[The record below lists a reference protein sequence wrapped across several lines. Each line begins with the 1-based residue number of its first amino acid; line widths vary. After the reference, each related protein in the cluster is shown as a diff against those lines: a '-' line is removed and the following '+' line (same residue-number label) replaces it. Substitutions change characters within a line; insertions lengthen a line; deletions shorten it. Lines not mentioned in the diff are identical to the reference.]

1 VHSNSIIAGNMA
13 WIAGGLKSVLGRASG
28 SARGTCERASWVRS
42 ESSYA
47 SFMGSWKPTDNPGL
61 AKSRLVKLRK
71 NYEKEVK
78 ELRKQYFYEMEAK
91 KLEDQVKREAE
102 LERMKV
108 AREERKAAKRERSQL
123 LATQRQQQSQ
133 EFREMLQRE
142 RAKKAEIRMRK
153 EKSLEQKRAREKELI
168 WKKSSLWIDEKDLDR
183 RIVEAMVD
191 TTPL

>member
-1 VHSNSIIAGNMA
+1 MV
-13 WIAGGLKSVLGRASG
+13 WIAGGLKNVLGRAAG
-28 SARGTCERASWVRS
+28 SARGAFERAVWVRS

-47 SFMGSWKPTDNPGL
+47 SFIGSWKPTDSPGV
-61 AKSRLVKLRK
+61 AKARLVKLRK

-102 LERMKV
+102 LERMRI

-123 LATQRQQQSQ
+123 LATQRKQQSE

-142 RAKKAEIRMRK
+142 RANKAERRMRK
-153 EKSLEQKRAREKELI
+153 EKSLEQKRGREKELI
-168 WKKSSLWIDEKDLDR
+168 WKKSSLWIDEKDLDK